1 MVSSEPDQ
9 DSLVIAGE
17 VIPSRLWMG
26 TSRYPSPEVLVKA
39 LEAGRAGLVTVS
51 VRRLDLKHPEH
62 TFLDLLVGK
71 YRLLPNTAGCYTAEE
86 AIFMAQLAREALET
100 NWIKLEVIGD
110 DRLLWPD
117 SEELLRAARALVKEG
132 FVVLAYAP
140 DDPIVCRRL
149 ADVGCAAVMPLASP
163 IGSGQGIKDPE
174 RLLMIREL
182 IPERPLV
189 VDAGIGSPADACL
202 AMELGYDAVLVNTA
216 IAEAEHPVAMAE
228 AMREAVD
235 AGRRAHRA
243 GRIPRVSYARPSSPK
258 EGLPF

>member
-1 MVSSEPDQ
+1 MVTPNADT
-9 DSLVIAGE
+9 LVIAGE
-17 VIPSRLWMG
+17 GVPSRLWIG
-26 TSRYPSPEVLVKA
+26 TSRYPSPEVMIQA
-39 LEAGRAGLVTVS
+39 LEAGQAGLVTVS
-51 VRRLDLKHPEH
+51 VRRIDLKHPEH

-86 AIFMAQLAREALET
+86 AVFLARLAREALQT

-117 SEELLRAARALVKEG
+117 SEELLRAARELVKEG

-149 ADVGCAAVMPLASP
+149 ADIGCAAVMPLASP
-163 IGSGQGIKDPE
+163 IGSGQGIRDAE
-174 RLLMIREL
+174 RLSMIREL
-182 IPERPLV
+182 IPDRPLV

-216 IAEAEHPVAMAE
+216 IAEAVHPVQMAA
-228 AMREAVD
+228 AMRLAVE
-235 AGRRAHRA
+235 AGRKAYLA
-243 GRIPRVSYARPSSPK
+243 GRIPRVSYARPSTPQQ
-258 EGLPF
+258 GLPF

>member
-1 MVSSEPDQ
+1 MVTPVEDR
-9 DSLVIAGE
+9 LVIAGE
-17 VIPSRLWMG
+17 VIPGRLWMG
-26 TSRYPSPEVLVKA
+26 TARYPSPEVLVMA

-51 VRRLDLKHPEH
+51 VRRVDLKHPEH
-62 TFLDLLVGK
+62 TFLDLLIGK

-86 AIFMAQLAREALET
+86 AIFMAQLAREALGT

-117 SEELLRAARALVKEG
+117 SEELLKAARELVKAD

-149 ADVGCAAVMPLASP
+149 ADIGCAAVMPLASP
-163 IGSGQGIKDPE
+163 IGSGQGIRDAE
-174 RLLMIREL
+174 RLLLIREL
-182 IPERPLV
+182 IPDRPLV

-216 IAEAEHPVAMAE
+216 IAEAERPVAMAA
-228 AMREAVD
+228 AMRDAVD
-235 AGRRAHRA
+235 AGRRAYRA

-258 EGLPF
+258 GGLPF